1 MSFLLLDASLP
12 NPLPGDRQIPVLCP
26 IAPRGSSDPRLKH
39 REVRLTMSILLLDF
53 EPQTFSGEQLARV
66 RAAAPGMRILVTRDR
81 ARIEAALD
89 EIEIVAGGFPRDLL
103 SRARNLRW
111 FQQWGAGADWL
122 LRYPGAVE
130 LDFVLTNASGVHPI
144 PISEHILAFLL
155 ALARGL
161 HRAMRAQVRREWI
174 PQDQHEGLFELAG
187 KTMLLVGVGA
197 IGERTAEVAQALGMR
212 VLGVRRDPSASAP
225 AVEAMFGPDQLLE
238 LLPQADFV
246 VLTVPLT
253 HATRGMIGEQELR
266 AMKPT
271 AYIVNI
277 GRGGTIQEDALV
289 QALQEG
295 WIAGAGLDVF
305 ETEPLPDD
313 SPLWAME
320 NVIITSHYAGLTP
333 RYHERA
339 MEIFLDNLRRYQAHE
354 PLRNVVDKKL
364 GY

>member
-1 MSFLLLDASLP
+1 M
-12 NPLPGDRQIPVLCP
+12 
-26 IAPRGSSDPRLKH
+26 K
-39 REVRLTMSILLLDF
+39 TILLGF
-53 EPQTFSGEQLARV
+53 EPGTLSEEQLARV
-66 RAAAPGMRILVTRDR
+66 RAAAPEAHIVVTRDR
-81 ARIEAALD
+81 DQIEAMLD
-89 EIEIVAGGFPRDLL
+89 DIEIVAGGFPHDLL
-103 SRARNLRW
+103 PQTRNLRW
-111 FQQWGAGADWL
+111 LQQWGAGADWL
-122 LRYPGAVE
+122 LRHPEAVD

-161 HRAMRAQVRREWI
+161 HRATCAQVRREWI
-174 PQDQHEGLFELAG
+174 PQDQHEDVFELAG

-197 IGERTAEVAQALGMR
+197 IGERTAELATALGMR
-212 VLGVRRDPSASAP
+212 VLGMRRDPAVGAP
-225 AVEAMFGPDQLLE
+225 GVEAMFGPDQLLE
-238 LLPQADFV
+238 LLPEADFV

-253 HATRGMIGEQELR
+253 HETQGMIGERELR

-277 GRGGTIQEDALV
+277 GRGGTIQERVLIRAL
-289 QALQEG
+289 EEK

-313 SPLWAME
+313 SPLWTME

-339 MEIFLDNLRRYQAHE
+339 LEIFLDNLQRYQAHD